1 MKLQQ
6 SHRAG
11 GPTTPTPA
19 DLSVGFLQRGMVRY
33 KPCSGGN
40 RRMCISDKNPHD
52 LLSLVLRLIRDLD
65 DRQSEDPSGIL
76 RSCAGWIPLC
86 RSICGPGTTG
96 TIQTAG
102 LCVSSRTLW
111 WRDVGENVH
120 SRCRSLICMR
130 CTLSTTSCAPEVS
143 AQPFILMGWRVGQ
156 AVAHAACNQ
165 QSIHTLLFL
174 HDVRNLTSAVLPDVV
189 WLELAPSLLPCM
201 AEDSTPPQDHIGFCP
216 WARSH
221 VLSHGRIPSSD
232 PAPVLRN
239 LSLMSPC
246 GHVVQTTP
254 DSEVVHDVNWSSIT
268 ILG

>member
-1 MKLQQ
+1 MGSSAPVRDGFRYVDQLRFRSDRNDTNGWPVRLQPH
-6 SHRAG
+6 S
-11 GPTTPTPA
+11 
-19 DLSVGFLQRGMVRY
+19 MVATSAKTCILDVAASSACSARY
-33 KPCSGGN
+33 
-40 RRMCISDKNPHD
+40 
-52 LLSLVLRLIRDLD
+52 
-65 DRQSEDPSGIL
+65 
-76 RSCAGWIPLC
+76 IP
-86 RSICGPGTTG
+86 
-96 TIQTAG
+96 
-102 LCVSSRTLW
+102 
-111 WRDVGENVH
+111 
-120 SRCRSLICMR
+120 
-130 CTLSTTSCAPEVS
+130 TTSCAPEVS
-143 AQPFILMGWRVGQ
+143 AQPFILMGWRVDQ

-221 VLSHGRIPSSD
+221 VLSRGCIPSSD

>member
-1 MKLQQ
+1 MGSSAPVRDGFRYVDQLGFRNDRNDTNGWSVRLQPH
-6 SHRAG
+6 S
-11 GPTTPTPA
+11 
-19 DLSVGFLQRGMVRY
+19 MVATSAKTCILDVAASSACSARY
-33 KPCSGGN
+33 
-40 RRMCISDKNPHD
+40 
-52 LLSLVLRLIRDLD
+52 
-65 DRQSEDPSGIL
+65 
-76 RSCAGWIPLC
+76 IP
-86 RSICGPGTTG
+86 
-96 TIQTAG
+96 
-102 LCVSSRTLW
+102 
-111 WRDVGENVH
+111 
-120 SRCRSLICMR
+120 
-130 CTLSTTSCAPEVS
+130 TTSCAPEVS
-143 AQPFILMGWRVGQ
+143 AQPFMSMGWRVGQ
-156 AVAHAACNQ
+156 PVAHAACDQ
-165 QSIHTLLFL
+165 QSIYTLLFL
-174 HDVRNLTSAVLPDVV
+174 HDVRIRNLTYAVLPGVV